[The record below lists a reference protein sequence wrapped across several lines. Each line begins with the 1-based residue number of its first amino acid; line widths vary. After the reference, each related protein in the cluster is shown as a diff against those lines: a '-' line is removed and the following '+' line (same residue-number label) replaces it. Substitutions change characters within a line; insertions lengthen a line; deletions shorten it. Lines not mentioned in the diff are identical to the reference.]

1 MMASIQT
8 LLHNLLQREPVEVA
22 AVVSDLNRTL
32 CGLISPDRRSITYT
46 NAGHVPPLL
55 LHADGGLTTLEGGG
69 MPVAMIPHW
78 EYQQFTVELRPEDLL
93 VVVSER
99 NASCVKATCY

>member
-32 CGLISPDRRSITYT
+32 FGCSVPDRYSTLFCGLIPPDHRSITYV

-55 LHADGGLTTLEGGG
+55 LHADGGVTTLEG
-69 MPVAMIPHW
+69 
-78 EYQQFTVELRPEDLL
+78 
-93 VVVSER
+93 
-99 NASCVKATCY
+99 